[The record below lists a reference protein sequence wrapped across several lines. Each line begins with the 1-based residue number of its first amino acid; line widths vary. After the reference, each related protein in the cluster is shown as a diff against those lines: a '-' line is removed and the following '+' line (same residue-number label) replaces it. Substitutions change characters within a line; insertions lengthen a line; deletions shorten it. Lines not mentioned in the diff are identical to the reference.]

1 MRVRLAL
8 AVMIAAAQPLAAQ
21 EDDRSLLERFL
32 ADRLS
37 SAGREIDITGFR
49 GALSSQA
56 TLDTLTIADS
66 EGVWLT
72 IRGAELDWS
81 RAALLRGRVEVN
93 RLRAEEIELTRLPV
107 GDQGA
112 RIEDAE
118 AQPFQLPDLPVAI
131 QIGEVATPRL
141 ALGEAVLGQSAELAI
156 TAALRLAGGAGAVDL
171 SATRSDAEGRFAVV
185 ASYANDSRDLA
196 LDIALTEGAG
206 GLVSGL
212 LGLPGGPP
220 VALTLAGAGPL
231 TDFGADL
238 ALATDGE
245 QRVTGRFTLDE
256 LADSPGI
263 ARFALDIAGDVAPLV
278 AEQARPFFGDT
289 ARVQLA
295 GTRRADGGTELS
307 RLDLETGALTLG
319 GSLTL
324 APSGLPERLALDGT
338 LTGPVALPLAGPE
351 TRVDGARL
359 TARFDA
365 ARGEEWQAEAVLDGL
380 AREGLA
386 LGQAGIA
393 GSGTIRPV
401 SPTALTADLI
411 FSATGLAHDDPALA
425 RALGDALRGTARIVH
440 AEGADLR
447 LDALRLDAGGLRA
460 TASGTLGALS
470 AGLPLDGRAELALD
484 DLARIAPLAG
494 AALGG
499 AAEARIQ
506 GRYGLLDGVFD
517 LTLAAD
523 TRDLA
528 TGTPRLDP
536 LLAGVGRLSLA
547 AARGPAGTALRA
559 LAIETSAL
567 RLTAEGELSTAAA
580 GLRLSGE
587 VRDLARVDGR
597 LSGPGSIEAGLGWE
611 EGGRIRIDRLEATGA
626 GARLT
631 ATGAVSPDDP
641 ALPAEGRVTLAARD
655 LAPFS
660 GLAGRPLRGSLDA
673 TLTGM
678 GALRGDLS
686 AELDA
691 RGQGLAL
698 GLGSIDRLIGGESR
712 ISARGA
718 RRDGAPMIEAL
729 ELSSPVLRLSATE
742 AGGGA
747 LNLSG
752 RLSDLALLAPGFPGP
767 LTVTGR
773 AQPGNGDVRLALDAT
788 GPGGTTAR
796 LAGSLA
802 LDGARA
808 DLTASGTAPL
818 ALANGFI
825 APRSLDGQARYD
837 LALRGPL
844 ALSSL
849 SGRAVTEGARLALP
863 AQGLAVTGIAGS
875 VTLSDRRAQIDLAG
889 ALDGSGRVS
898 VTGPVTLA
906 APFDGDLAIA
916 LDRAP
921 LRDEP
926 LFETRL
932 DGQLTMRGALAGGA
946 VIAGRIDLG
955 RTEIAVPSGGAT
967 ASGPI
972 PDVVHIGES
981 AASRATRARAGLL
994 GGAARDGGGRPYPLD
1009 LTIRA
1014 PGQVF
1019 VRGRGLDAEVGG
1031 TLRLRGT
1038 TADLIPDG
1046 RFDLIRGRL
1055 DILSRRFDLTEGQ
1068 VSLQGA
1074 LDPYLRF
1081 VAATQTG
1088 DITARIQLE
1097 GRASAPEIR
1106 FLSDPDLPED
1116 EVLARLLFG
1125 RGIEQ
1130 LSAFQAV
1137 QLATAVA
1144 GLAGGN
1150 GGGLLGR
1157 IREGTGLD
1165 DLDLRQTADGETE
1178 VSVGKYLS
1186 EDLYSEVTVDGAGQT
1201 RIELN
1206 FDLSPQVTVRGRLG
1220 AEGDTGIG
1228 VFYERDY

>member
-1 MRVRLAL
+1 
-8 AVMIAAAQPLAAQ
+8 MIATAQPLAAQ
-21 EDDRSLLERFL
+21 DDDRSLLERFL

-49 GALSSQA
+49 GALSSRA
-56 TLDTLTIADS
+56 TLETLTIADA

-81 RAALLRGRVEVN
+81 RAALLRGRVAVR
-93 RLRAEEIELTRLPV
+93 RLRAEEIELIRLPV
-107 GDQGA
+107 GEDGP
-112 RIEDAE
+112 RVEDAE
-118 AQPFQLPDLPVAI
+118 AQPFQLPELPVAI
-131 QIGEVATPRL
+131 EIGEIATPRL
-141 ALGEAVLGQSAELAI
+141 DLGAAVLGQSAELAI
-156 TAALRLAGGAGAVDL
+156 TAALWLTDGAGAVDL
-171 SATRSDAEGRFAVV
+171 NATRNDAEGRFAVV
-185 ASYANDSRDLA
+185 ASFANDSRALA
-196 LDIALTEGAG
+196 LDIALSEGAG
-206 GLVSGL
+206 GLVAGL
-212 LGLPGGPP
+212 LGLPGSPP
-220 VALTLAGAGPL
+220 VALTLAGAGTL
-231 TDFGADL
+231 SDFGADL
-238 ALATDGE
+238 ALATDGV
-245 QRVTGRFTLDE
+245 QRVSGRFTLDE
-256 LADSPGI
+256 PADSPGTS
-263 ARFALDIAGDVAPLV
+263 RFALNIAGDVAPLV
-278 AEQARPFFGDT
+278 AEQVRPFFGDA
-289 ARVQLA
+289 ARVQVA
-295 GTRRADGGTELS
+295 GTRRADGGTDLS

-319 GSLTL
+319 GTLAL

-365 ARGEEWQAEAVLDGL
+365 ALGEEWQAEAVLDGL

-386 LGQAGIA
+386 LGRAAIA

-401 SPTALTADLI
+401 SPTALTADLT
-411 FSATGLAHDDPALA
+411 FAATGLAHDDPALA

-460 TASGTLGALS
+460 TASGTLGALR
-470 AGLPLDGRAELALD
+470 AGLPLDGQAELALD
-484 DLARIAPLAG
+484 DLARIAPLTG

-499 AAEARIQ
+499 AAEARVQ

-517 LTLAAD
+517 LRLAAD
-523 TRDLA
+523 TRDLSI
-528 TGTPRLDP
+528 GTPRLDP
-536 LLAGVGRLSLA
+536 LLAGAGNLSLA

-559 LAIETSAL
+559 LAIETPAL
-567 RLTAEGELSTAAA
+567 RLTAEGDLSTAAA

-587 VRDLARVDGR
+587 LPELALVDGR
-597 LSGPGSIEAGLGWE
+597 LSGPGNIDASLGWE
-611 EGGRIRIDRLEATGA
+611 DGGRIRIDRLEATGA

-631 ATGAVSPDDP
+631 ATGALTPDDP

-660 GLAGRPLRGSLDA
+660 GLAGRPLRGALDA
-673 TLTGM
+673 TLTGA

-698 GLGSIDRLIGGESR
+698 GLGAIDRLIGDESR

-718 RRDGAPMIEAL
+718 RRNGTPMIEAL
-729 ELSSPVLRLSATE
+729 DLSTPVLRLNAAE
-742 AGGGA
+742 AEGDA
-747 LNLSG
+747 LTLSG
-752 RLSDLALLAPGFPGP
+752 RLADLALLAPGFPGP

-773 AQPGNGDVRLALDAT
+773 AQPTNGDLRLALDAT

-796 LAGSLA
+796 LAGTLA
-802 LDGARA
+802 LDGAQA
-808 DLTASGTAPL
+808 DLSATGTAPL
-818 ALANGFI
+818 ALVNGFI

-844 ALSSL
+844 ALSAL

-863 AQGLAVTGIAGS
+863 AQGLAVTGIAGA
-875 VTLSDRRAQIDLAG
+875 VALSGGRAQIELAG
-889 ALDGSGRVS
+889 AVDGSGRVS

-921 LRDEP
+921 LRNDP

-932 DGQLTMRGALAGGA
+932 DGRLTMRGPLAGGA
-946 VIAGRIDLG
+946 LIAGRIDLG

-967 ASGPI
+967 AGGPI
-972 PDVVHIGES
+972 PEITHIGES

-994 GGAARDGGGRPYPLD
+994 AGTGRDGGGRPYPLD
-1009 LTIRA
+1009 LTIVA

-1038 TADLIPDG
+1038 TADVIPDG

-1055 DILSRRFDLTEGQ
+1055 DILSRRFELTEGQ

-1081 VAATQTG
+1081 VAATRSG
-1088 DITARIQLE
+1088 DISAQVMLE

-1106 FLSDPDLPED
+1106 FRSEPDLPED
-1116 EVLARLLFG
+1116 EVLSRLLFG
-1125 RGIEQ
+1125 RGITQ
-1130 LSAFQAV
+1130 LSAFQAL

-1144 GLAGGN
+1144 GLAGGD
-1150 GGGLLGR
+1150 GAGLLGR
-1157 IREGTGLD
+1157 VRQGTGLD
-1165 DLDLRQTADGETE
+1165 DLDLRQTEDGETE
-1178 VSVGKYLS
+1178 VSIGKYLS
-1186 EDLYSEVTVDGAGQT
+1186 DDLYSEVTVDGAGQT

-1220 AEGDTGIG
+1220 ADGDTGIG
-1228 VFYERDY
+1228 IFYERDY